1 MTASLVQ
8 VVVGLLILLVCGDLL
23 VRGAVSL
30 AKKLHIPALFIGLTI
45 VAFGTS
51 APEFVVC
58 IQAALASP
66 EAIGIAV
73 GNVVGSNIANVL
85 LVLGLPALVYPIH
98 SDQPMIRRNTLM
110 MVAAT
115 GLFVYFAWDLQFT
128 LIEGAVFFALI
139 FLYLLYTGVRAAR
152 ASNDD
157 FTAEEVEEVE
167 QMTGLPR
174 SPFLIGLFILIAIV
188 GLPTGAHFAVMGGE
202 QLAIGMGVAPS
213 VIGLTVIALGTS
225 LPELATSL
233 VAAMHRHSA
242 VAIGNVIGSNIF
254 NILAIM
260 GATTLV
266 AVPVNGTPI
275 PVDADFKAFELWVML
290 GTALL
295 VLPYALSRGRV
306 SRISGIFFI
315 LAYVA
320 FIWILFQNGG
330 GTAAELPF

>member
-1 MTASLVQ
+1 MATSLAYVIG
-8 VVVGLLILLVCGDLL
+8 GLLVLLVCGDLL

-30 AKKLHIPALFIGLTI
+30 AKKMRIPALFIGLTI

-51 APEFVVC
+51 APEFVVG
-58 IQAALASP
+58 IQAALADP
-66 EAIGIAV
+66 AAIGIAV

-85 LVLGLPALVYPIH
+85 IVLGLPALIYPIH

-110 MVAAT
+110 MVGAT
-115 GLFVYFAWDLQFT
+115 GLFTYFAWDLNITLTEGFT
-128 LIEGAVFFALI
+128 LFALI
-139 FLYLLYTGVRAAR
+139 FLYLLYTGFR
-152 ASNDD
+152 ASRSTDDD
-157 FTAEEVEEVE
+157 FTIEEVEEVE
-167 QMTGLPR
+167 QMSGLPK
-174 SPFLIGLFILIAIV
+174 SPLWIGAFILFAVV
-188 GLPTGAHFAVMGGE
+188 GLPLGAHYCVMGA
-202 QLAIGMGVAPS
+202 QDLAVRMGVSPS

-242 VAIGNVIGSNIF
+242 VAIGNVIGSNLF

-266 AVPVNGTPI
+266 AVPVNGMPI
-275 PVDADFKAFELWVML
+275 PVDAEFRSFELWVLM

-306 SRISGIFFI
+306 SRVSGIFFI
-315 LAYVA
+315 LGYVA

-330 GTAAELPF
+330 GPISGLSL